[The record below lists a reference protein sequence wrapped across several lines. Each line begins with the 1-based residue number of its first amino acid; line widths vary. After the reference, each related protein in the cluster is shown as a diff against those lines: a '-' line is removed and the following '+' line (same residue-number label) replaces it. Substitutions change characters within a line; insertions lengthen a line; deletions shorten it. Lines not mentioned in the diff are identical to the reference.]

1 MVNTIE
7 PSVCVGDATLCQ
19 ITMTIDHIK
28 LTYIHILCKQIKVNM
43 FQCTNEQ
50 RQMIG
55 RDNFW
60 QWVQI
65 LNTRTAKKC
74 FLQLTLE
81 SGKNNKRV
89 PTRSWITNRRNKPVR
104 WHQNQSSN
112 KNCNTNLHVIV
123 NSMRSIPNKAQRSS
137 PTKRRSFDLN
147 PDRRLVNRHCTDSS
161 WFISVT
167 DTGNHTLL
175 ASIS

>member
-7 PSVCVGDATLCQ
+7 PSMCVGDATLCQ
-19 ITMTIDHIK
+19 ITMTIDHI
-28 LTYIHILCKQIKVNM
+28 TYRHILCKQIKVNM

-74 FLQLTLE
+74 FLQLTLV
-81 SGKNNKRV
+81 K
-89 PTRSWITNRRNKPVR
+89 ITNECRRVLEL
-104 WHQNQSSN
+104 HIGV
-112 KNCNTNLHVIV
+112 TNLSGDTKTSPRMILYYKSVR
-123 NSMRSIPNKAQRSS
+123 NRRSCRRLIPNKAQHSS
-137 PTKRRSFDLN
+137 YGNDSN
-147 PDRRLVNRHCTDSS
+147 HDRLLVNRHCTDSS

-175 ASIS
+175 ARIR